1 MYRRGSLVTRGGK
14 ELTVIGSIKS
24 GAWHPKWRLVVSARF
39 LREAYLK
46 SNRTFCD
53 IADAASTNKMPLA
66 PTVIQFWAIDSW
78 FCRLILMIIGR
89 LDTAQARLIV
99 SIVRG
104 DPYSSANSMYPNWL
118 ILQIMAIVSKASNW
132 TRVENTGLPVLI
144 HSCKSWSCG

>member
-1 MYRRGSLVTRGGK
+1 MLSWNQLFCAELPDVMCVPPWHIATRGGK

-66 PTVIQFWAIDSW
+66 PTVIQF
-78 FCRLILMIIGR
+78 
-89 LDTAQARLIV
+89 
-99 SIVRG
+99 
-104 DPYSSANSMYPNWL
+104 
-118 ILQIMAIVSKASNW
+118 
-132 TRVENTGLPVLI
+132 
-144 HSCKSWSCG
+144 